1 MSCPRTLG
9 DDSGES
15 LINQDE
21 VDGVDGVDGVDE
33 EDGDVII
40 ISPD

>member
-21 VDGVDGVDGVDE
+21 VGGVDGVDE
-33 EDGDVII
+33 EDEDVII

>member
-21 VDGVDGVDGVDE
+21 VDGVGGVDGVDG
-33 EDGDVII
+33 EDQDVL
-40 ISPD
+40 